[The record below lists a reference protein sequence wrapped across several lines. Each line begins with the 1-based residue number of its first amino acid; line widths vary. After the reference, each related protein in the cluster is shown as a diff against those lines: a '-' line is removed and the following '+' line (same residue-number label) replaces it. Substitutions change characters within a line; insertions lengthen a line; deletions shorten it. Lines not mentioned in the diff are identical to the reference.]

1 MKKAQAAPYSGS
13 SVAIFILLMGLFL
26 AVFVLL
32 LPPEEREM
40 LLYQNLTENK
50 EESKVSE
57 SLILE
62 QSPGV
67 LRVSKDDEII
77 HKIGS
82 INLYS
87 KEEPKITDLAASLY
101 LEMSLFSET
110 KRNLMFNI
118 NDLENLESVNLVFSA
133 SESRGNL
140 VISINGI
147 IIYDNKVL
155 GLENIVLPRDILQK
169 NNNIEFS
176 LSSPGIN
183 LFGKNVYRLS
193 NIKIRESYELTN
205 TRESREIM
213 LSDQETGDGELSFFL
228 YCNSITGGSRLRI
241 FINNE
246 EIKNEVISCTT
257 IERKI
262 EISKNDIDTGTN
274 SLMFQIDKGD
284 YIFNEIELN
293 VKTEFNGAVNYKF
306 PITENQYDDVLS
318 DDKEAILYM
327 EFNDDEMKKA
337 TISVNGNEFSLD
349 TDEIDYE
356 VDISRLLK
364 ENNNFIKII
373 PLKGFNIDL
382 LRITLE

>member
-1 MKKAQAAPYSGS
+1 
-13 SVAIFILLMGLFL
+13 
-26 AVFVLL
+26 
-32 LPPEEREM
+32 
-40 LLYQNLTENK
+40 
-50 EESKVSE
+50 
-57 SLILE
+57 
-62 QSPGV
+62 
-67 LRVSKDDEII
+67 
-77 HKIGS
+77 
-82 INLYS
+82 
-87 KEEPKITDLAASLY
+87 
-101 LEMSLFSET
+101 
-110 KRNLMFNI
+110 MFNI

-318 DDKEAILYM
+318 DDKEAILYI